1 MPPES
6 GKKIVIVRRKKVVAG
21 GHHGG
26 SWKVAY
32 ADFVT
37 AMMAFFM
44 VMWILGMDDKVK
56 QAIEGYFSNP
66 VGYKKGASAGTSPI
80 SSGSSPMKAPD
91 TQVKMIVRSAE
102 QRRFSELA
110 TQLKQVLDGH
120 AQLKKLGA
128 KVDVVVTKDGLRIE
142 LIESGSGEVF
152 FPVGSSQM
160 KAAAVIALQVIAPEL
175 RTLSNPVVLEGHTD
189 AARYGTSAAY
199 SNWELSAE
207 RANAA
212 RRVLEAGGLPAGRVS
227 EVRGLADR
235 QLRDVA
241 HPNAAENR
249 RITLLLPY
257 SRLPEPGEALPAG
270 ATSAA
275 PPSPARTAA
284 RATERALNAP
294 APALSGDDG
303 GAQR

>member
-66 VGYKKGASAGTSPI
+66 VGYKKGASAGASPI

-102 QRRFSELA
+102 QRRFGELA
-110 TQLKQVLDGH
+110 AQLKQVLDGH

-175 RTLSNPVVLEGHTD
+175 RTLTNPVVLEGHTD
-189 AARYGTSAAY
+189 AARYGTTAAFT
-199 SNWELSAE
+199 NWELSAE

-235 QLRDVA
+235 QLRDAA
-241 HPNAAENR
+241 HPTAAENR
-249 RITLLLPY
+249 RITILLPY
-257 SRLPEPGEALPAG
+257 SRLPDPVDATAAVDRPA
-270 ATSAA
+270 AS
-275 PPSPARTAA
+275 SLPARTAA
-284 RATERALNAP
+284 RAIDAA
-294 APALSGDDG
+294 SGSASDG
-303 GAQR
+303 PQ

>member
-6 GKKIVIVRRKKVVAG
+6 GKKIVIVRKKKVVGG

-66 VGYKKGASAGTSPI
+66 VGYKKGASAGASPI
-80 SSGSSPMKAPD
+80 SSGSSPMRAANN
-91 TQVKMIVRSAE
+91 QVKIIVRSAE
-102 QRRFSELA
+102 QRRFGELA
-110 TQLKQVLDGH
+110 TQIKQVLDGNT
-120 AQLKKLGA
+120 QLKKLGA

-189 AARYGTSAAY
+189 AARYGTTAAY
-199 SNWELSAE
+199 TNWELSAE

-212 RRVLEAGGLPAGRVS
+212 RRVLEAGGLPTGRVS

-235 QLRDVA
+235 QLRDA
-241 HPNAAENR
+241 ANPNAPENR
-249 RITLLLPY
+249 RISILLPY
-257 SRLPEPGEALPAG
+257 SRLPEPGDAPIGDAAAAGPAP
-270 ATSAA
+270 AA
-275 PPSPARTAA
+275 PKGPARTAA
-284 RATERALNAP
+284 RAAGPGIDLSEHALE
-294 APALSGDDG
+294 
-303 GAQR
+303 QR